1 VRGRA
6 GPLFAALA
14 LVGVLALA
22 VFPAKAYVDQQRNR
36 TALAAQLAAVT
47 EQNRVLDERA
57 AQLNSDAEVERLAR
71 QYNLIKPGEEAYF
84 IRPRPGQPAPATA
97 PAPEP
102 AAAPAPEPK
111 RSPSL
116 WERITGWF

>member
-1 VRGRA
+1 MRGRA

-14 LVGVLALA
+14 LLGVLALA
-22 VFPAKAYVDQQRNR
+22 VFPATAWLDQRENR
-36 TALAAQLAAVT
+36 KELAAQLATLT
-47 EQNRVLDERA
+47 EQNRVLEDRA
-57 AQLNSDAEVERLAR
+57 AQLSSNEEIERLAR

-84 IRPRPGQPAPATA
+84 ILPRPAPPAPTT
-97 PAPEP
+97 PPEP
-102 AAAPAPEPK
+102 APRPE

>member
-6 GPLFAALA
+6 GPFFAALA

-22 VFPAKAYVDQQRNR
+22 VFPAKAYLDQQRNR
-36 TALAAQLAAVT
+36 KALAAQLAALT

-57 AQLNSDAEVERLAR
+57 AQLDSNEEIERLAR
-71 QYNLIKPGEEAYF
+71 PYNLIKPGEEAYF
-84 IRPRPGQPAPATA
+84 IRPQPGQPAAAPGPAT
-97 PAPEP
+97 E
-102 AAAPAPEPK
+102 PAPEPK

-116 WERITGWF
+116 WERITGWI